1 MKVTKE
7 QIVMTKE
14 QVKDIATKAA
24 NKAVEM
30 HKNMT
35 TEDKTLCIAAAAA
48 VIATLTAI
56 KVACIAKKT
65 KKGTYK
71 IKVRIMSTG
80 NATYK
85 ASDWKTVTVTVK
97 VK

>member
-35 TEDKTLCIAAAAA
+35 TEDKTLCIAASAA

-56 KVACIAKKT
+56 KVTCIAKKT
-65 KKGTYK
+65 KKK
-71 IKVRIMSTG
+71 LKEHERRIIALEEDRIFE
-80 NATYK
+80 N
-85 ASDWKTVTVTVK
+85 
-97 VK
+97 